1 MRRTTI
7 RVPAVPY
14 VRKPL
19 WERFLIAMGY
29 IAIGTIGYAIFMLAI
44 FEFMVGCGEKTYH
57 MDGTWTTNECL
68 FIPYEPV
75 KGTW

>member
-29 IAIGTIGYAIFMLAI
+29 LAIGTIGYAVFMLAI